1 MTPLFAVASLH
12 SYRIGMSLVI
22 REAVPE
28 IDWPTGIWPIF
39 QAVVAAE
46 DCYPFPADVDEAT
59 ARNYWLQ
66 PQPAKVFVA
75 LQNSDGA
82 ILGTYCVKANQP
94 GFGAHVANAAFMVAT
109 SAQGQGVGRALAQHA
124 LAWAR
129 GAGFTAMQ
137 FNYVVSTNTAAVAL
151 WKDLGF
157 SIAGTLPEAFEHR
170 KLGRRVDVFIMH
182 RFL

>member
-1 MTPLFAVASLH
+1 MT
-12 SYRIGMSLVI
+12 MSLVI
-22 REAVPE
+22 REAIPQT
-28 IDWPTGIWPIF
+28 DWPTGIWPIF

-46 DCYPFPADVDEAT
+46 DSYPFPPDVDEAT

-75 LQNSDGA
+75 VQNSDGA
-82 ILGTYCVKANQP
+82 VLGSSYVKANQP
-94 GFGAHVANAAFMVAT
+94 GFGAHLANAAFMVAP

-129 GAGFTAMQ
+129 GAGFAAMQ
-137 FNYVVSTNTAAVAL
+137 FNYVVSTNMAAVAL
-151 WKDLGF
+151 WKNLGF
-157 SIAGTLPEAFEHR
+157 TIAGTLPEAFEHR